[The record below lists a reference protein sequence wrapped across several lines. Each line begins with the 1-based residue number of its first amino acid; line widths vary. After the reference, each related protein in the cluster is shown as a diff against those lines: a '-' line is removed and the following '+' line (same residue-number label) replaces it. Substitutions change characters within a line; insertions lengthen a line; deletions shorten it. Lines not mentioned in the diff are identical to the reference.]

1 MDKLKPEYESKNQIK
16 ATLKL
21 ARSRYLR
28 SNYHATIDSLGK
40 ALKANSYLGL
50 YEKSFRTAYMSGLR
64 LCNFLNIK
72 EEKPN
77 TPRGRDTQPRSPKAK
92 AKATAKGNL
101 AIGELQQTNS

>member
-28 SNYHATIDSLGK
+28 SNYHATIDSLGT

-77 TPRGRDTQPRSPKAK
+77 TSERINQNP
-92 AKATAKGNL
+92 ATTRVP
-101 AIGELQQTNS
+101 EDV